1 MKPNPGN
8 WLAGLM
14 FCIPSFNLSLL
25 AQQAIPLSA
34 APSVSASGETE
45 IKIDR
50 ALELFAEL
58 SGRTVLRSGSLPDL
72 PLLTASQLPQDPG
85 AKKKFIEGAL
95 AKEGFEII
103 PKGKLFV
110 LVVPS
115 GWNASPAA
123 A

>member
-58 SGRTVLRSGSLPDL
+58 SGRNVLRSASLPDL
-72 PLLTASQLPQDPG
+72 PLLTASKFPQDRG
-85 AKKKFIEGAL
+85 EKKKFIEGPL

-103 PKGKLFV
+103 QRGNLLV
-110 LVVPS
+110 WVVPW
-115 GWNASPAA
+115 G
-123 A
+123 